1 MICWS
6 DVCFD
11 VFFIVC
17 LGMHSLV
24 FTCLVA
30 LAPDRNDSDLKSGLC
45 LSVVSTPRHGNTFAF
60 KPRPL
65 NPHFFWCPIVPVHVS
80 MYVLMWV
87 FKCVLP
93 NALMYV
99 LINVPMYVL
108 INALMYVLIKVL
120 MTLRPC
126 TLFSVMEIKQYTR
139 DWLRRHVTKHND
151 TQQNDTQPKNK

>member
-30 LAPDRNDSDLKSGLC
+30 LATDRNDSDLKSGLC

-65 NPHFFWCPIVPVHVS
+65 YPHFFWCPIVPVHVS

-87 FKCVLP
+87 FKCVLT

-99 LINVPMYVL
+99 LINV
-108 INALMYVLIKVL
+108 LMSVL
-120 MTLRPC
+120 MNVLLSYSFEDLITEMARSL
-126 TLFSVMEIKQYTR
+126 SVWAWIRTYV
-139 DWLRRHVTKHND
+139 DIHCLLWLGSETHF
-151 TQQNDTQPKNK
+151 